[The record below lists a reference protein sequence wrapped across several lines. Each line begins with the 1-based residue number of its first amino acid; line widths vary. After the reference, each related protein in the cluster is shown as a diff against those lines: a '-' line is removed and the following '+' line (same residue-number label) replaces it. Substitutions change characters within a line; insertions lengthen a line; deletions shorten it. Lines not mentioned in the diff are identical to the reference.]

1 MNRDI
6 IIRIKAIMI
15 ILSNWLMLSLATVF
29 DLLKME
35 KVVKKIIKQAN
46 TNIDYLESMVR
57 GEKNE

>member
-1 MNRDI
+1 MNRDT

-15 ILSNWLMLSLATVF
+15 ILSNWLMLSLAMFF

-46 TNIDYLESMVR
+46 VNINYIESMVR
-57 GEKNE
+57 GE

>member
-1 MNRDI
+1 MSRDTK
-6 IIRIKAIMI
+6 IRIKAIII
-15 ILSNWLMLSLATVF
+15 ILANDLMLSIAMVF

-57 GEKNE
+57 GE

>member
-1 MNRDI
+1 MNRDT

-15 ILSNWLMLSLATVF
+15 ILSNWFMLSLAMVF

-46 TNIDYLESMVR
+46 ANIDFIESMVR
-57 GEKNE
+57 GE

>member
-1 MNRDI
+1 MNRDT

-15 ILSNWLMLSLATVF
+15 ILSNWLMLSLAMFF

-46 TNIDYLESMVR
+46 TNINYIESMVR
-57 GEKNE
+57 GE

>member
-1 MNRDI
+1 MNRCT

-35 KVVKKIIKQAN
+35 NVVKRIIKQAN
-46 TNIDYLESMVR
+46 TNIDYIESMVR
-57 GEKNE
+57 GE

>member
-1 MNRDI
+1 MNRDT

-35 KVVKKIIKQAN
+35 KVVKRIIKQAN
-46 TNIDYLESMVR
+46 RNIDYIESIVR
-57 GEKNE
+57 GE

>member
-1 MNRDI
+1 MNRAT

-35 KVVKKIIKQAN
+35 KVVKRIIKQAN
-46 TNIDYLESMVR
+46 KNIDYIESMVR
-57 GEKNE
+57 GE

>member
-1 MNRDI
+1 MNRDT

-15 ILSNWLMLSLATVF
+15 ILSNWLMLSLAMVF

-46 TNIDYLESMVR
+46 ANINFIESMVR
-57 GEKNE
+57 GE